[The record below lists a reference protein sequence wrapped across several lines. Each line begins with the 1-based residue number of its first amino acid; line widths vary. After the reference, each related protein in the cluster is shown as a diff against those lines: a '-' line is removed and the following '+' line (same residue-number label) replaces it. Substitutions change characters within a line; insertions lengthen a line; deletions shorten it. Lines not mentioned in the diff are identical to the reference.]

1 MQMVSMKPIL
11 PGATLGLLGGGQLG
25 RMFTIAARKLGYR
38 VHIYEPAEDSPAGQL
53 ADRQFTNSYTDLVAL
68 EEFARSVDVVSY
80 EFENIPVAALDFLA
94 SKVAIHPSREILH
107 ISQNRRR
114 EKEYLRQHGFP
125 VAPFHVVESAEA
137 LQQAVNEL
145 GTCVLKTADFGYD
158 GKGQIK
164 LNGSEDL
171 AAVWKQHGAAT
182 GVVEKWITFTAE
194 LSVIVARTTKGE
206 VRCFPVAHNQHEHHI
221 LAISEAPAAF
231 ESAIHD
237 QACQLAEKLARKM
250 DLVGLLAVE
259 MFLTPDGTLLINE
272 TAPRPHNSGHY
283 SFDAC
288 VTSQFEQQLRAVC
301 GLPLG
306 QTNLLCPVLMRN
318 LLGDL
323 WEKGTP
329 PWEKLL
335 AMPGLRLHLYGKSD
349 ARPGRKMGHYCVLAD
364 TLDKARAIDAQ
375 AQQILLR

>member
-1 MQMVSMKPIL
+1 MKPIL
-11 PGATLGLLGGGQLG
+11 PGATIGLLGGGQLG
-25 RMFTIAARKLGYR
+25 RMFTMAARKLGYR
-38 VHIYEPAEDSPAGQL
+38 VHIFEPTPDSPAGQL
-53 ADRQFTNSYTDLVAL
+53 ADREFNNAYTDFAAL
-68 EEFARSVDVVSY
+68 EEFARGVDVVSY
-80 EFENIPVAALDFLA
+80 EFENIPVAALDCLA
-94 SKVAIHPSREILH
+94 KYVTIHPSRDILH
-107 ISQNRRR
+107 MSQNRRR

-125 VAPFHVVESAEA
+125 VAPFHVVDSEES
-137 LQQAVNEL
+137 LRRAVKDL
-145 GTCVLKTADFGYD
+145 GVCVLKTADFGYD

-164 LNGSEDL
+164 LDGSEDL
-171 AAVWKQHGAAT
+171 SAVWKQHGAAV
-182 GVVEKWITFTAE
+182 GVVEKWITFNAE
-194 LSVIVARTTKGE
+194 LSVIVARTPSGE
-206 VRCFPVAHNQHEHHI
+206 TRCFPVAHNHHEHHI
-221 LAISEAPAAF
+221 LAVTQAPAPFDA
-231 ESAIHD
+231 AIHTE
-237 QACQLAEKLARKM
+237 ACRLAETLARQTE
-250 DLVGLLAVE
+250 LVGLLAVE
-259 MFLTPDGTLLINE
+259 MFLTPEGTLLINE

-335 AMPGLRLHLYGKSD
+335 AMPGLRLHLYGKSE

-364 TLDKARAIDAQ
+364 TLDHARAIDQQ
-375 AQQILLR
+375 AQQILLAR